1 MSPVTSPPA
10 HVAPL
15 ASPAS
20 RPIAQAAGWSTYVV
34 RIGDTLWDVAGRF
47 GMDVEVLARANNLDA
62 ASALHVGDRL
72 AVPNSGSAP
81 SASNSSSAG
90 SAASYMVRAGD
101 SLWDIASVRGI
112 DVSVLLVA
120 NGLTPTSTI
129 LPGQRLKIPGGGG
142 AAAPAGRPSED
153 GTYVVRPG
161 DTVWDI
167 AGGAGLD
174 VHDLLAANGLTFDS
188 VVLPGKRLVVPGGR
202 SAARAAAK
210 ASRTASADTG
220 AIEVTVRAGD
230 SLWSIAQR
238 YGVSVT
244 SLGKANGIG
253 TDSSILPG
261 DRLTVVGSVA
271 SSAAAPSTSG
281 RLADAAGTNLSYLN
295 SQPNQSRTELQSMI
309 SSTARLHGVDPSLV
323 LAISWQES
331 RWTQNAVSEANAI
344 GVMQC
349 LPSTAQWVSG
359 MLGRHLDLLDPQD
372 NVTCGVVLLRS
383 LLRSADSE
391 SQAIAAYYQG
401 LASIQQRGMY
411 QDTVDYV
418 ASVLAYKS
426 RM

>member
-20 RPIAQAAGWSTYVV
+20 RPIAQAAGWSAYVV
-34 RIGDTLWDVAGRF
+34 RAGDTLWDVAGRF
-47 GMDVEVLARANNLDA
+47 GMDVDVLARANSLDA
-62 ASALHVGDRL
+62 TTTLHVGDRL
-72 AVPNSGSAP
+72 AVPTSGGAAGASSSPSADSSGSH
-81 SASNSSSAG
+81 
-90 SAASYMVRAGD
+90 MVRAGD

-129 LPGQRLKIPGGGG
+129 LPGQRLTIPGGG
-142 AAAPAGRPSED
+142 ATASAGRPSED

-167 AGGAGLD
+167 AGAAGLD
-174 VHDLLAANGLTFDS
+174 VHDLLAANGLTIDS
-188 VVLPGKRLVVPGGR
+188 TVLPGKRLVVPGGR
-202 SAARAAAK
+202 TAARTAAK
-210 ASRTASADTG
+210 AARTASADTG
-220 AIEVTVRAGD
+220 AITVTVRAGD

-253 TDSSILPG
+253 TDSPIRPG
-261 DRLTVVGSVA
+261 DHLTVVGSVA

-281 RLADAAGTNLSYLN
+281 RLADAAGTNLKYLN

-309 SSTARLHGVDPSLV
+309 SSTARLHGVDPSLA
-323 LAISWQES
+323 LAIAWQES
-331 RWTQNAVSEANAI
+331 RWTHNAVSEANAI

-359 MLGRHLDLLDPQD
+359 MIGRHLDLLEPQD

-401 LASIQQRGMY
+401 LSSIQQRGMY
-411 QDTVDYV
+411 QDTVEYV